1 MEVAKEWVAAKK
13 ISWGSVIGGVITVL
27 AVSLLLST
35 LGTSLGFSIVDPTS
49 DDPINGAGTTVVI
62 WSAVSIIISL
72 AAGAFI
78 AGRLA
83 ANDGLIH
90 GFLVWATSLI
100 VAAVLGG
107 MLVGSAVKATGNA
120 LGAIAS
126 TSGSLLSGAGSAIGK
141 GAAGLA
147 DVGGK
152 VFDKLGIDTTLEP
165 EQLHGDVVTA
175 LKKSGIPSLQ
185 PEFMQQQLNAAKT
198 DLADAV
204 KALALQPDNSDAIIK
219 QLVDKLKKHGEAIS
233 QDVDQDTLKKAL
245 VENTNM
251 TPQEVDQTVKNL
263 VDAKN
268 KTAQLVNQRLDEAEA
283 KINQAKQEYA
293 ELKQKAREQAAAA
306 ADELS
311 RAALWS
317 FFALLIG
324 AVVSAL
330 AGLWGV
336 NTNVRRVTVSSPQA

>member
-1 MEVAKEWVAAKK
+1 MEVANEFATVKK

-35 LGTSLGFSIVDPTS
+35 LGTSLGFSMVEPTS
-49 DDPINGAGTTVVI
+49 DDPVNGAGTAVVV

-90 GFLVWATSLI
+90 GFLVWATALI

-107 MLVGSAVKATGNA
+107 LLVGSAVKATGNA

-147 DVGGK
+147 DAGGK
-152 VFDKLGIDTTLEP
+152 AFDQLGIDTTLQP
-165 EQLHGDVVTA
+165 QQVQGDVVAA

-185 PEFMQQQLNAAKT
+185 PEFMQQQLNAAKN
-198 DLADAV
+198 DVADAV
-204 KALALQPDNSDAIIK
+204 KALALQPDNSDAII
-219 QLVDKLKKHGEAIS
+219 QNLLAKLKMHGTAIS
-233 QDVDQDTLKKAL
+233 QDVDEDAVKKAL
-245 VENTNM
+245 VENTDM
-251 TPQEVDQTVKNL
+251 TPQQVDQTVKNL
-263 VDAKN
+263 VEAKN
-268 KTAQLVNQRLDEAEA
+268 KTAQIVNQRLNDADA
-283 KINQAKQEYA
+283 KINQAKQEYT
-293 ELKQKAREQAAAA
+293 ELKQKAREQAAIA
-306 ADELS
+306 ADSLAH
-311 RAALWS
+311 AALWS

-324 AVVSAL
+324 AVISAL

-336 NTNVRRVTVSSPQA
+336 KTNARRVVVK

>member
-1 MEVAKEWVAAKK
+1 MQVANELATVKK

-49 DDPINGAGTTVVI
+49 DDPVNGAGTTVVV
-62 WSAVSIIISL
+62 WSAISIILSL

-100 VAAVLGG
+100 VAAVLGAL
-107 MLVGSAVKATGNA
+107 LVGSAVKATGNA

-126 TSGSLLSGAGSAIGK
+126 TSGSLLSGAGAAIGK
-141 GAAGLA
+141 GASGLA
-147 DVGGK
+147 DAGGK
-152 VFDKLGIDTTLEP
+152 VFDKLGIDTKLEP
-165 EQLHGDVVTA
+165 EKLQDNVVAA
-175 LKKSGIPSLQ
+175 LKKSDIPSLQ
-185 PEFMQQQLNAAKT
+185 PEFMQQQLDAAKSEVG
-198 DLADAV
+198 DAV
-204 KALALQPDNSDAIIK
+204 KALALQPDNSDAII
-219 QLVDKLKKHGEAIS
+219 QDLVAKLKKHGEAIS
-233 QDVDQDTLKKAL
+233 QDVDEDSLKKAL
-245 VENTNM
+245 SENTDM

-268 KTAQLVNQRLDEAEA
+268 KTAQLVNQRLNDVEV
-283 KINQAKQEYA
+283 KINQAKQEYT
-293 ELKQKAREQAAAA
+293 ELKQKAREQAAEAA
-306 ADELS
+306 KALS
-311 RAALWS
+311 HAALWS

-324 AVVSAL
+324 AVTSAL

-336 NTNVRRVTVSSPQA
+336 KTNSRIVVVRE

>member
-1 MEVAKEWVAAKK
+1 MQVANELATVKK

-49 DDPINGAGTTVVI
+49 DDPVNGAGTTVVV
-62 WSAVSIIISL
+62 WSAISIILSL

-100 VAAVLGG
+100 VAAVLGAL
-107 MLVGSAVKATGNA
+107 LVGSAVKATGNA

-141 GAAGLA
+141 GASGLA
-147 DVGGK
+147 DAGGK
-152 VFDKLGIDTTLEP
+152 VFDKLGIDTKLEP
-165 EQLHGDVVTA
+165 EKLQDNVVAA
-175 LKKSGIPSLQ
+175 LKKSDIPSLQ
-185 PEFMQQQLNAAKT
+185 PEFMQQQLDAAKSEVG
-198 DLADAV
+198 DAV
-204 KALALQPDNSDAIIK
+204 KALALQPDNSDAII
-219 QLVDKLKKHGEAIS
+219 QDLVAKLKKHGEVIS
-233 QDVDQDTLKKAL
+233 QDVDEDSLKKAL
-245 VENTNM
+245 SENTDM

-268 KTAQLVNQRLDEAEA
+268 KTAQLVNQRLNDVEV
-283 KINQAKQEYA
+283 KINQAKQEYT
-293 ELKQKAREQAAAA
+293 ELKQKAREQAAEAA
-306 ADELS
+306 KALS
-311 RAALWS
+311 HAALWS

-324 AVVSAL
+324 AVISAL

-336 NTNVRRVTVSSPQA
+336 KTNSRVVVVRE

>member
-1 MEVAKEWVAAKK
+1 MQVANELATVKK

-49 DDPINGAGTTVVI
+49 DDPVNGAGTTVVV
-62 WSAVSIIISL
+62 WSAISIILSL

-100 VAAVLGG
+100 VAAVLGAL
-107 MLVGSAVKATGNA
+107 LVGSAVKATGNA

-141 GAAGLA
+141 GASGLA
-147 DVGGK
+147 DAGGK
-152 VFDKLGIDTTLEP
+152 VFDKLGIDTKLEP
-165 EQLHGDVVTA
+165 EKLQHNVVAA
-175 LKKSGIPSLQ
+175 LKKSDIPSLQ
-185 PEFMQQQLNAAKT
+185 PEFMQQQLDAAKSEVG
-198 DLADAV
+198 DAV
-204 KALALQPDNSDAIIK
+204 KALALQPDNSDAII
-219 QLVDKLKKHGEAIS
+219 QDLVAKLKKHGEAIS
-233 QDVDQDTLKKAL
+233 QDVDEDSLKKAL
-245 VENTNM
+245 SENTDM

-268 KTAQLVNQRLDEAEA
+268 KTAQLVNQRLNDVEV
-283 KINQAKQEYA
+283 KINQAKQEYT
-293 ELKQKAREQAAAA
+293 ELKQKAREQAAEAA
-306 ADELS
+306 KALS
-311 RAALWS
+311 HAALWS

-324 AVVSAL
+324 AVISAL

-336 NTNVRRVTVSSPQA
+336 KTNSRIVVVRE

>member
-1 MEVAKEWVAAKK
+1 MEMENNIIIARK
-13 ISWGSVIGGVITVL
+13 ISWGSIIGGVITVL
-27 AVSLLLST
+27 AISLLLST
-35 LGTSLGFSIVDPTS
+35 LGTSLGFSIVDPVS
-49 DDPINGAGTTVVI
+49 DDPVNGAATTVAI
-62 WSAVSIIISL
+62 WSALSIILSL
-72 AAGAFI
+72 AVGAYI

-83 ANDGLIH
+83 AIDGVIH

-107 MLVGSAVKATGNA
+107 LLAGTAIKATGNA
-120 LGAIAS
+120 LGAVVSA
-126 TSGSLLSGAGSAIGK
+126 SGSVISATGSAIGK
-141 GAAGLA
+141 GASGLA

-152 VFDKLGIDTTLEP
+152 VFDKLNIDTSLKSEDLP
-165 EQLHGDVVTA
+165 ANVADA

-185 PEFMQQQLNAAKT
+185 PEFMQQQLEGAKNDLSEAAKAFAT
-198 DLADAV
+198 
-204 KALALQPDNSDAIIK
+204 QPQESDAIVQKLVANLK
-219 QLVDKLKKHGEAIS
+219 QRVQAVG
-233 QDVDQDTLKKAL
+233 QDVDEAALKKAL
-245 VENTNM
+245 SENTTL
-251 TPQEVDQTVKNL
+251 TPEEVD
-263 VDAKN
+263 
-268 KTAQLVNQRLDEAEA
+268 KTAANVIEAKKRTAELVNQRLNEAEV

-306 ADELS
+306 ADAIA

-336 NTNVRRVTVSSPQA
+336 RSNVRLARARVE

>member
-1 MEVAKEWVAAKK
+1 MQVANELATVKK

-49 DDPINGAGTTVVI
+49 DDPVNGAGTTVVV
-62 WSAVSIIISL
+62 WSAISIILSL

-100 VAAVLGG
+100 VAAVLGAL
-107 MLVGSAVKATGNA
+107 LVGSAVKATGNA

-141 GAAGLA
+141 GASGLA
-147 DVGGK
+147 DAGGK
-152 VFDKLGIDTTLEP
+152 VFDKLGIDTKLEP
-165 EQLHGDVVTA
+165 EKLQDNVVAA
-175 LKKSGIPSLQ
+175 LKKSDIPSLQ
-185 PEFMQQQLNAAKT
+185 PEFMQQQLDAAKSEVG
-198 DLADAV
+198 DAV
-204 KALALQPDNSDAIIK
+204 KALALQPENSDAII
-219 QLVDKLKKHGEAIS
+219 QDLVAKLKKHGEAIS
-233 QDVDQDTLKKAL
+233 QDVDEDSLKKTL
-245 VENTNM
+245 SENTDM

-268 KTAQLVNQRLDEAEA
+268 KTAQLVNQRLNDVEV
-283 KINQAKQEYA
+283 KINQAKQEYT
-293 ELKQKAREQAAAA
+293 ELKQKAREQAAEAA
-306 ADELS
+306 KALS
-311 RAALWS
+311 HAALWS

-324 AVVSAL
+324 AVISAL

-336 NTNVRRVTVSSPQA
+336 KTNSRIVVVRE

>member
-100 VAAVLGG
+100 VAAVLSG

-141 GAAGLA
+141 GATGLA

-245 VENTNM
+245 
-251 TPQEVDQTVKNL
+251 
-263 VDAKN
+263 
-268 KTAQLVNQRLDEAEA
+268 
-283 KINQAKQEYA
+283 
-293 ELKQKAREQAAAA
+293 
-306 ADELS
+306 
-311 RAALWS
+311 
-317 FFALLIG
+317 
-324 AVVSAL
+324 
-330 AGLWGV
+330 
-336 NTNVRRVTVSSPQA
+336 